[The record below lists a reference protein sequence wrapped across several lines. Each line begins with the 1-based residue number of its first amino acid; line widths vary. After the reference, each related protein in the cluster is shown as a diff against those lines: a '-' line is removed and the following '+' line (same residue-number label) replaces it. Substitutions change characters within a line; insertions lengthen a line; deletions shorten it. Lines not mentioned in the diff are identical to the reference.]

1 MKKWLFSFFHRAF
14 FDFSLFFGI
23 IFLVQGQGHD
33 NLRAEMLAAC
43 EGDRAMM
50 LLNDMLDNGKT

>member
-1 MKKWLFSFFHRAF
+1 MIVFILSSCLFRL
-14 FDFSLFFGI
+14 SLFFGI

-33 NLRAEMLAAC
+33 NLRAEMFAAC

-50 LLNDMLDNGKT
+50 LFNDMLDNGKT